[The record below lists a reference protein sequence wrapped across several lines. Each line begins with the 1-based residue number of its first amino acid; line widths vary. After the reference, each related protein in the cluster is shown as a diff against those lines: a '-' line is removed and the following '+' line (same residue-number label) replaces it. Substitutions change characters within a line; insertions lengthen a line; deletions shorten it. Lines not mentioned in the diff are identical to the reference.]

1 MERSV
6 LCMELMAREEAVE
19 GLSEASIHA
28 QVEAKIL
35 QHTHAAQLKSL
46 EDNCL
51 ELQEKWSIWRGCG
64 IEALERSVVERAITI
79 ELESAEWARQAAE
92 LRNADDVKAALARK
106 DADVSA
112 ALRSL
117 LPDRVR
123 TVL

>member
-35 QHTHAAQLKSL
+35 QHTPYAAQLKSL

-51 ELQEKWSIWRGCG
+51 ELQREM
-64 IEALERSVVERAITI
+64 EHLASVAA
-79 ELESAEWARQAAE
+79 SQAFG
-92 LRNADDVKAALARK
+92 
-106 DADVSA
+106 
-112 ALRSL
+112 ALRCRTCDY
-117 LPDRVR
+117 DRARVG
-123 TVL
+123 